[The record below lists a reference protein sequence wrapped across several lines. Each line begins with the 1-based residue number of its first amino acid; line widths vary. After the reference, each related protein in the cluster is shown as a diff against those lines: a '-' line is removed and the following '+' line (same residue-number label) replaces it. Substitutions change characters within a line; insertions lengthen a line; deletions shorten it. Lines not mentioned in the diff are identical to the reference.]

1 MIYITGYEVSRKML
15 SDQVV
20 SHWNEEKKEIGNEWK
35 HMVQTRDLPK
45 RVKNSRELET
55 SEEND
60 EGSMRSN
67 RQANA
72 CLYTYHL

>member
-1 MIYITGYEVSRKML
+1 VIYITGYEVSRKML

-60 EGSMRSN
+60 EESMRSN
-67 RQANA
+67 RQAKA